1 MKAFLRN
8 SSLKKWVLFICL
20 FSSFLAFSQQAD
32 IQVVSY
38 NIRLATDSD
47 GENAWKYRK
56 EKLNAFL
63 REMQPDVFGLQEV
76 LHEQLECIA
85 ENFPQFQYV
94 GLARDDGKTLG
105 EYSPVFY
112 NKSKYSVLQSGTFWL
127 SQTPEIAGSRG
138 WDAACNRVVSYV
150 GLHDLT
156 TGKNFYVFNTHFDH
170 MGELAR
176 KNSSLLL
183 LKAVDSIAKNTP
195 CIITGDF
202 NSNQQS
208 EPYKIL
214 TDPSNPK
221 HFFDSRLIAEKIEG
235 VDYSYTGFKVNG
247 IQPELIDY
255 IFIKGALKVKSFTI
269 DNRNDGINYPSDHL
283 PLKGIIQF

>member
-1 MKAFLRN
+1 MKTFFRN
-8 SSLKKWVLFICL
+8 SFLKNWVLLICL
-20 FSSFLAFSQQAD
+20 FSSFFAYSQKAD
-32 IQVVSY
+32 IHVVSY

-47 GENAWKYRK
+47 GENAWKFRK

-63 REMQPDVFGLQEV
+63 HEMQPDVFGLQEV

-85 ENFPQFQYV
+85 DNFPEFQYV
-94 GLARDDGKTLG
+94 GVGRDDGKTSG

-150 GLHDLT
+150 GLQDLA
-156 TGKNFYVFNTHFDH
+156 TGKKIFVFNTHFDH

-176 KNSSLLL
+176 KNSSLLF
-183 LKAVDSIAKNTP
+183 LKAVDSIAKDIP

-208 EPYKIL
+208 ESYKIL

-221 HFFDSRLIAEKIEG
+221 HFTDSRLVAENNEG
-235 VDYSYTGFKVNG
+235 VDYSFTGFKVNG

-255 IFIKGALKVKSFTI
+255 IFIKGPIRVKSFTI

-283 PLKGIIQF
+283 PVKGIIQF